1 MATIKQKL
9 AVQKIVE
16 NGGNVSRSMIEVGYS
31 PATAKTPD
39 KLTDSKGYQE
49 LLNEYLPDDFILG
62 ALKDDIEK
70 KPQNR
75 VAELNLATKVKG
87 MQVDKVD
94 HTTQG
99 DKIVFN
105 VVRGIDEQNT

>member
-1 MATIKQKL
+1 MATIKQKM

>member
-1 MATIKQKL
+1 M

>member
-1 MATIKQKL
+1 M
-9 AVQKIVE
+9 AVQKILE
-16 NGGNVSRSMIEVGYS
+16 NPGIGVSRAMIDVGYS
-31 PATAKTPD
+31 ENTANNPSD
-39 KLTDSKGYQE
+39 LTDSKGYKE
-49 LLNEYLPDDFILG
+49 LLDEYLPDDFILG